1 MLHIFEYDNS
11 ANGLVSINKPEIMLV
26 EEFAKLMDK
35 KRNICAEDK
44 TGEKHLRAFREFTYI
59 WLAIDW
65 ASFYCNDPEQIRHRQ
80 ALKDSGLTDEE
91 FANPEFRAA
100 CRKYKQIQ
108 ESNLAIKTLAAAKVT
123 INKFIDYFQSVN
135 PQEIDENTGKPVYK
149 VKDII
154 QEITN
159 MSKVLDE
166 LKVLEN
172 QAKKEMQEQSSI
184 RAGASEGYI
193 PEDL

>member
-1 MLHIFEYDNS
+1 MLHIFEYDERGD
-11 ANGLVSINKPEIMLV
+11 GLVTINKPEILLV
-26 EEFAKLMDK
+26 AEFAKLMEN
-35 KRNICAEDK
+35 KRNICPEDK
-44 TGEKHLRAFREFTYI
+44 TGEKHLRAFKEFTYI

-65 ASFYCNDPEQIRHRQ
+65 GSFYCNDPEQIRHKQ
-80 ALKDSGLTDEE
+80 ALEDSGLTDEE

-100 CRKYKQIQ
+100 CRKYRQIQ

-123 INKFIDYFQSVN
+123 INKFIDYFQSVD

-166 LKVLEN
+166 LKILEN
-172 QAKKEMQEQSSI
+172 QAKKEMQEQSAI
-184 RAGASEGYI
+184 RAGAVEGYI

>member
-1 MLHIFEYDNS
+1 MLHIFEYDNAS
-11 ANGLVSINKPEIMLV
+11 GLVTINKPEILLI
-26 EEFAKLMDK
+26 EEFAQLMDD

-44 TGEKHLRAFREFTYI
+44 TGKLHLRAYKEFTYI

-65 ASFYCNDPEQIRHRQ
+65 QSFYCNDAEQTRHMQ
-80 ALKDSGLTDEE
+80 ALKDSGLTEDE
-91 FANPEFRAA
+91 FNNPEFRAA

-172 QAKKEMQEQSSI
+172 HAKKEMQEQSSI